1 MIDEFLFK
9 CFKTKPYAHQLKAL
23 QLSYDKEN
31 FAYFMEMGCGK
42 SKVLI
47 DNIAWLYWHKKID
60 TAIIVA
66 PKGVYTNWRNNEIP
80 THLTDDVSHK
90 VYTWKSN
97 LNKKETT
104 ELKNSVG
111 RDARSNLR
119 ILLINVEAFAT
130 KKIFKFLDTF
140 IHRSNY
146 LVAVDESTTIKN
158 IKAKRT
164 KALIK
169 FAEGAK
175 YKRILTGSPITKSPL
190 DLYSQ
195 FLFLDKKILGFD
207 SYWSFQGR
215 YAVVKSMKMGSHSFN
230 QVVGYKNL
238 DELKKKI
245 EPYSYRVTK
254 EEALDLPPKIY
265 TSRQVDL
272 TMEQERHYQSI
283 KKSSVALLESG
294 EMVTAPEVMTRL
306 LRLQQLLCG
315 YLITD
320 DGEIMSVESNRIAV
334 LLEVIEEMEGK
345 VIIWSR
351 FRHDIIEISE
361 RLKSIY
367 GVATTVTYFG
377 DTSMADR
384 DEAIAR
390 FQNPEDPTRFFVSNP
405 QTGGMG
411 ITLHAAKN
419 VVYYSN
425 DFNLESRVQ
434 SEDRA
439 HRVGQHNPVL
449 YVDLVS
455 PNTVDVHIVKT
466 LVNKN
471 KLANITLGERVL
483 EWLKV

>member
-1 MIDEFLFK
+1 MSENFI
-9 CFKTKPYAHQLKAL
+9 FKTTPYKHQLEAL
-23 QLSYDKEN
+23 RRSYNKEN

-47 DNIAWLYWHKKID
+47 DNIAWLYWNRKID

-66 PKGVYTNWRNNEIP
+66 PKGVYTNWKNNEIP
-80 THLTDDVSHK
+80 AHLHDDISSK
-90 VYTWKSN
+90 VYIWKSN

-104 ELKNSVG
+104 ELKTSVG
-111 RDARSNLR
+111 HEARTHLR

-140 IHRSNY
+140 THRSNY

-215 YAVVKSMKMGSHSFN
+215 YAVVRSMNVGSHQFN

-283 KKSSVALLESG
+283 KNSSVALLESG
-294 EMVTAPEVMTRL
+294 EMVSAPEIMTRL

-315 YLITD
+315 YLVTD
-320 DGEIMSVESNRIAV
+320 EGETIPIENNRLTV
-334 LLEVIEEMEGK
+334 LLEVVEEMEGK

-351 FRHDIIEISE
+351 FRHDIMKIADT
-361 RLKSIY
+361 LKSIY
-367 GVATTVTYFG
+367 GAESTVTYFG
-377 DTSMADR
+377 DTTMAER

-390 FQNPEDPTRFFVSNP
+390 FQDLEDPTRFFVSNP

-411 ITLHAAKN
+411 LTLHAAKN

-471 KLANITLGERVL
+471 RLANITLGEKVL

>member
-1 MIDEFLFK
+1 MEIDKTNFLL
-9 CFKTKPYAHQLKAL
+9 KTDPYDHQLKAL
-23 QLSYDKEN
+23 QLSYNKEN

-47 DNIAWLYWHKKID
+47 DNMAWLYWHKKID

-111 RDARSNLR
+111 HDAREKLR

-130 KKIFKFLDTF
+130 KKIFKFWDTF

-146 LVAVDESTTIKN
+146 LIAVDESTTIKN

-169 FAEGAK
+169 FAERAK

-320 DGEIMSVESNRIAV
+320 DGEMMSVESNRIAV

-439 HRVGQHNPVL
+439 HRVGQNNPVL

>member
-1 MIDEFLFK
+1 MEIDKTNFLL
-9 CFKTKPYAHQLKAL
+9 KTDPYDHQLKAL
-23 QLSYDKEN
+23 QLSYNKEN

-47 DNIAWLYWHKKID
+47 DNMAWLYWHKKID

-111 RDARSNLR
+111 HEARETLR

-146 LVAVDESTTIKN
+146 LIAVDESTTIKN

-169 FAEGAK
+169 FAERAK

-195 FLFLDKKILGFD
+195 FLFLAKKILGFD

-320 DGEIMSVESNRIAV
+320 DGEMMSVESNRIAV

>member
-1 MIDEFLFK
+1 MEIDKGDFLL
-9 CFKTKPYAHQLKAL
+9 KTKPYAHQLKAL
-23 QLSYDKEN
+23 QLSYNKEN

-47 DNIAWLYWHKKID
+47 DNIAWLYWHRKID

-80 THLTDDVSHK
+80 IHLTDDISRK

-97 LNKKETT
+97 LNKRETM

-111 RDARSNLR
+111 HEARTHLR

-140 IHRSNY
+140 THRSNF

-164 KALIK
+164 KALIQ

-175 YKRILTGSPITKSPL
+175 YKRILTGAPITKSPL

-195 FLFLDKKILGFD
+195 FLFMDRKILGFC

-215 YAVVKSMKMGSHSFN
+215 YAVIMNRKMGSHQFN

-245 EPYSYRVTK
+245 DPHSFRVTK
-254 EEALDLPPKIY
+254 KDALDLPPKTY
-265 TSRQVDL
+265 VTRQVDL

-283 KKSSVALLESG
+283 KKTSVAFLESG
-294 EMVTAPEVMTRL
+294 DMVTAPEVMTRL

-315 YLITD
+315 YLVTD
-320 DGEIMSVESNRIAV
+320 DGEIKHIPNNRLTV
-334 LLEVIEEMEGK
+334 LLEVVEEMEGK

-351 FRHDIIEISE
+351 FRHDIMKICSS
-361 RLKSIY
+361 LKGIY
-367 GVATTVTYFG
+367 GQESTVTYFG

-390 FQNPEDPTRFFVSNP
+390 FQDPSDPTRFFISNA

-411 ITLHAAKN
+411 ITLHAATN
-419 VVYYSN
+419 VIYYSN

-439 HRVGQHNPVL
+439 HRVGQHHPVL
-449 YVDLVS
+449 YVDLVC

-466 LVNKN
+466 LVNKS
-471 KLANITLGERVL
+471 KLANITLGEQIL

>member
-47 DNIAWLYWHKKID
+47 DNIAWLYWHRKID

-80 THLTDDVSHK
+80 THLTDDISYK

-97 LNKKETT
+97 LNKRETM

-111 RDARSNLR
+111 HEARSHLR

-140 IHRSNY
+140 THRSNF

-164 KALIK
+164 KALIQ

-175 YKRILTGSPITKSPL
+175 YKRILTGAPITKSPL

-195 FLFLDKKILGFD
+195 FLFMDRKILGFC

-215 YAVVKSMKMGSHSFN
+215 YAVIMNRKMGSHQFN

-238 DELKKKI
+238 KELKEKI
-245 EPYSYRVTK
+245 DPHSFRVTK
-254 EEALDLPPKIY
+254 KDALDLPPKTY
-265 TSRQVDL
+265 VTRQVDL

-283 KKSSVALLESG
+283 KKTSVAFLESG
-294 EMVTAPEVMTRL
+294 DMVTAPEVMTRL

-315 YLITD
+315 YLVTD
-320 DGEIMSVESNRIAV
+320 DGEVKHIPNNRLSV
-334 LLEVIEEMEGK
+334 LLEVVEEMEGK

-351 FRHDIIEISE
+351 FRHDIMKICSS
-361 RLKSIY
+361 LKGVY
-367 GVATTVTYFG
+367 GQDSTVTYFG

-390 FQNPEDPTRFFVSNP
+390 FQDPSDPTRFFISNA

-411 ITLHAAKN
+411 ITLHAATN
-419 VVYYSN
+419 VIYYSN

-449 YVDLVS
+449 YVDLVC

-466 LVNKN
+466 LVNKS
-471 KLANITLGERVL
+471 KLANITLGEQIL

>member
-1 MIDEFLFK
+1 MIDEFLFR
-9 CFKTKPYAHQLKAL
+9 CFKTKPYTHQLKAL
-23 QLSYDKEN
+23 QLSHDKEN

-47 DNIAWLYWHKKID
+47 DNMAWLYWHKKID

-80 THLTDDVSHK
+80 THLSDDVSHK

-146 LVAVDESTTIKN
+146 LIAVDESTTIKN

-169 FAEGAK
+169 FAERAK

-390 FQNPEDPTRFFVSNP
+390 FQNPKDPTRFFVSNP

>member
-1 MIDEFLFK
+1 MLEQFQ
-9 CFKTKPYAHQLKAL
+9 FKTEPYAHQLKAL
-23 QLSYDKEN
+23 QLSHDKEN

-47 DNIAWLYWHKKID
+47 DNMAWLYWHKKID

-104 ELKNSVG
+104 ELKASVG
-111 RDARSNLR
+111 HDARTNLR

-169 FAEGAK
+169 FAERAK

-195 FLFLDKKILGFD
+195 FLFLAKKILGFD

-254 EEALDLPPKIY
+254 DEALDLPPKIY

-320 DGEIMSVESNRIAV
+320 DGEMMSVESNRIAV

-390 FQNPEDPTRFFVSNP
+390 FQNSEDPTRFFVSNP

-411 ITLHAAKN
+411 LTLHAAKN
-419 VVYYSN
+419 VIYYSN

>member
-1 MIDEFLFK
+1 MSENFI
-9 CFKTKPYAHQLKAL
+9 FKTTPYEHQLEAL
-23 QLSYDKEN
+23 RRSYDKEN

-47 DNIAWLYWHKKID
+47 DNMAWLYWSTKID

-66 PKGVYTNWRNNEIP
+66 PKGVYTNWKNNEIP
-80 THLTDDVSHK
+80 AHLHDDISSK
-90 VYTWKSN
+90 VYVWKSN

-104 ELKNSVG
+104 ELKTSVG
-111 RDARSNLR
+111 HEARRHLR

-140 IHRSNY
+140 THRSNF

-215 YAVVKSMKMGSHSFN
+215 YAVVRSMNVGSHQFN

-283 KKSSVALLESG
+283 KNSSVALLESG
-294 EMVTAPEVMTRL
+294 EMVSAPEIMTRL

-315 YLITD
+315 YLVTD
-320 DGEIMSVESNRIAV
+320 EGETIPIENNRLTV
-334 LLEVIEEMEGK
+334 LLEVVEEMEGK

-351 FRHDIIEISE
+351 FRHDIMKIADT
-361 RLKSIY
+361 LKGIY
-367 GVATTVTYFG
+367 GAESTVTYFG
-377 DTSMADR
+377 DTTMAER

-390 FQNPEDPTRFFVSNP
+390 FQNLEDSTRFFVSNP

-411 ITLHAAKN
+411 LTLHAAKN

-471 KLANITLGERVL
+471 KLANITLGEKVL

>member
-1 MIDEFLFK
+1 MELDNTFFPL
-9 CFKTKPYAHQLKAL
+9 KTEPYDHQREAL
-23 QLSYDKEN
+23 RLSYKKEN

-47 DNIAWLYWHKKID
+47 DNIAWLYWNNKID

-66 PKGVYTNWRNNEIP
+66 PKGVYTNWKNNELP
-80 THLTDDVSHK
+80 AHLSNDISSK
-90 VYTWKSN
+90 VYIWKSS
-97 LNKKETT
+97 LTKRETT
-104 ELKNSVG
+104 ELKSSVG
-111 RDARSNLR
+111 HEARRNLR

-140 IHRSNY
+140 THRSKF
-146 LVAVDESTTIKN
+146 LIAVDESTTIKN

-169 FAEGAK
+169 FSEGAK
-175 YKRILTGSPITKSPL
+175 YKRILTGAPITKSPL

-195 FLFLDKKILGFD
+195 CLFMSDKVLGFD

-215 YAVVKSMKMGSHSFN
+215 YAVIMNRKMGSHQFN

-245 EPYSYRVTK
+245 DPHSYRVTK
-254 EEALDLPPKIY
+254 KEALDLPPKTY
-265 TSRQVDL
+265 VTRQVDL
-272 TMEQERHYQSI
+272 TMEQERHYQSL
-283 KKSSVALLESG
+283 KKSSVALLEDG
-294 EMVTAPEVMTRL
+294 NMVTAPEVMTRL

-315 YLITD
+315 YLVTD
-320 DGEIMSVESNRIAV
+320 DGEVKHIPNNRLAV

-351 FRHDIIEISE
+351 FRHDIMKICSS
-361 RLKSIY
+361 LKGVY
-367 GVATTVTYFG
+367 GQDSTVTYFG
-377 DTSMADR
+377 DTTMAQR

-390 FQNPEDPTRFFVSNP
+390 FQNPEDPTRFFISNA

-411 ITLHAAKN
+411 ITLHAATN
-419 VVYYSN
+419 VIYYSN

-449 YVDLVS
+449 YVDLVC

-471 KLANITLGERVL
+471 KLANITLGEKVL